1 MVSFLTPVVTAFGIS
16 VVLCQLFIP
25 LLKRFHVG
33 QQVREDGPKEHLKK
47 SGTPT
52 MGGVVILFAV
62 FLTSLL
68 FVKRYPR
75 IWPVLFVMLGF
86 GCIGFLDDSIKLLR
100 SHSMGLAPMQKLLLE
115 AAVTMGFAF
124 YMGIG
129 NMETKVLIPFT
140 GGLSDGIFLELGVW
154 YVPLLF
160 FGMLGCANGANFT
173 DGIDGLASGVTLMI
187 SAFLAVVSIGAG
199 HQSAPVSCAVSG
211 ALLGFLMY
219 NMYPARVF
227 MGDTGSL
234 FLGGA
239 VCGLAF
245 ALDVPLVLILVGLV
259 YIVETL
265 SDIIQVTYFKLTH
278 GKRVFKMAPIHH
290 HFELSGW
297 SEVKIDAVFS
307 AFALVLGAAA
317 VLLSRVMFG

>member
-86 GCIGFLDDSIKLLR
+86 GCIGFLDDSLKLLR
-100 SHSMGLAPMQKLLLE
+100 SHSMGLTPMQKLLLE
-115 AAVTMGFAF
+115 AAVTTGFAF

-129 NMETKVLIPFT
+129 SMETKVLIPFT

-234 FLGGA
+234 ALGGFVA
-239 VCGLAF
+239 ASAFLLQIPLFLVMIGIVYLAEV
-245 ALDVPLVLILVGLV
+245 LSVILQVLVFRLCN
-259 YIVETL
+259 
-265 SDIIQVTYFKLTH
+265 
-278 GKRVFKMAPIHH
+278 GKRLFKMAPIHH
-290 HFELSGW
+290 HLELCGW
-297 SEVKIDAVFS
+297 EETEITALFTILTAVCCVL
-307 AFALVLGAAA
+307 AL
-317 VLLSRVMFG
+317 FGL

>member
-62 FLTSLL
+62 FLTSLF

-86 GCIGFLDDSIKLLR
+86 GCIGFLDDSLKLLR
-100 SHSMGLAPMQKLLLE
+100 SHSMGLPPMQKLLLE
-115 AAVTMGFAF
+115 AAVTTGFAF

-129 NMETKVLIPFT
+129 SMETKVLIPFT

-154 YVPLLF
+154 YVPRLF
-160 FGMLGCANGANFT
+160 FGILGCANGAKFN
-173 DGIDGLASGVTLMI
+173 DGIDGLAKGVKLMI

-199 HQSAPVSCAVSG
+199 HQSAPASCAVSG

-234 FLGGA
+234 ALGGFVA
-239 VCGLAF
+239 ASAFLLQIPLFLVMIGIVYLAEV
-245 ALDVPLVLILVGLV
+245 LSVILQVLVFRLCN
-259 YIVETL
+259 
-265 SDIIQVTYFKLTH
+265 
-278 GKRVFKMAPIHH
+278 GKRLFKMAPIHH
-290 HFELSGW
+290 HLELCGW
-297 SEVKIDAVFS
+297 EETEITALFTILTAVCCVL
-307 AFALVLGAAA
+307 AL
-317 VLLSRVMFG
+317 FGI

>member
-234 FLGGA
+234 ALGGFVA
-239 VCGLAF
+239 ASAFLLQIPLFLVMIGIVYLAEV
-245 ALDVPLVLILVGLV
+245 LSVILQVLVFRLCN
-259 YIVETL
+259 
-265 SDIIQVTYFKLTH
+265 
-278 GKRVFKMAPIHH
+278 GKRLFKMAPIHH
-290 HFELSGW
+290 HLELCGW
-297 SEVKIDAVFS
+297 EETEITALFTILTAVCCVR
-307 AFALVLGAAA
+307 AL
-317 VLLSRVMFG
+317 FGL

>member
-1 MVSFLTPVVTAFGIS
+1 MVSFLTPVITAFGIS

-25 LLKRFHVG
+25 LLKRFHIG

-62 FLTSLL
+62 FLTSLF

-100 SHSMGLAPMQKLLLE
+100 SHSMGLTPMQKLLLE
-115 AAVTMGFAF
+115 AAVTTGFAF

-129 NMETKVLIPFT
+129 NLETKVLLPFT

-187 SAFLAVVSIGAG
+187 SVFLAVVSIGAS
-199 HQSAPVSCAVSG
+199 HQSAPVACAVSG

-234 FLGGA
+234 ALGGFVA
-239 VCGLAF
+239 ASAFLLQIPLFLVMIGIVYLAEV
-245 ALDVPLVLILVGLV
+245 LSVILQVLVFRLCN
-259 YIVETL
+259 
-265 SDIIQVTYFKLTH
+265 
-278 GKRVFKMAPIHH
+278 GKRLFKMAPLHH
-290 HFELSGW
+290 HLELCGW
-297 SEVKIDAVFS
+297 KETEITALFTILTAMCCV
-307 AFALVLGAAA
+307 FAL
-317 VLLSRVMFG
+317 FGL